1 MRASGAVALLVAA
14 RCFVEAVTF
23 AALAAIAHAGTA
35 GRGALPVLPTVLA
48 LFGAGLLLAT
58 ILREAGTERRSA
70 TVLVLTLAASAAWG
84 LSLPMNDPDGLAVLS
99 RVVVFGIL
107 GEAFLWRV
115 LTIARGALRW
125 TDARNAAPVSAIAIA
140 IAVIGPWNVDR
151 DAFPALAL
159 LIVAVSGLALSL
171 ARTTEE
177 LALARGT
184 GGGVRASTATGATV
198 VLALVAI
205 AAAALVPSAQDALSA
220 FGTFVGPIAERVL
233 YLLILPFAYL
243 AGILF
248 DMLRP
253 LIKGQ
258 FPQLPQALFA
268 QQADDPEL
276 LREIQAARPFVFGA
290 FELVIVGIAALI
302 ALVLLERMLRERR
315 LGLPIGVTLEREA
328 AEGISLMDTLRS
340 LRPRRRVR
348 RSAPHDDG
356 TRAAALRLLY
366 WRFLALAEGRGAGWR
381 EESETPREHVARIGS
396 ADASWGAAVPI
407 VAAFE
412 DLRYGELDP
421 DEATLGRARDS
432 LRTLEA
438 RPRPS

>member
-1 MRASGAVALLVAA
+1 
-14 RCFVEAVTF
+14 
-23 AALAAIAHAGTA
+23 
-35 GRGALPVLPTVLA
+35 
-48 LFGAGLLLAT
+48 
-58 ILREAGTERRSA
+58 
-70 TVLVLTLAASAAWG
+70 
-84 LSLPMNDPDGLAVLS
+84 
-99 RVVVFGIL
+99 
-107 GEAFLWRV
+107 
-115 LTIARGALRW
+115 
-125 TDARNAAPVSAIAIA
+125 
-140 IAVIGPWNVDR
+140 
-151 DAFPALAL
+151 
-159 LIVAVSGLALSL
+159 
-171 ARTTEE
+171 
-177 LALARGT
+177 
-184 GGGVRASTATGATV
+184 
-198 VLALVAI
+198 
-205 AAAALVPSAQDALSA
+205 
-220 FGTFVGPIAERVL
+220 
-233 YLLILPFAYL
+233 
-243 AGILF
+243 
-248 DMLRP
+248 MLRP